1 MRPTVNREVEGSS
14 PSGGALTI
22 WIRSDIVLFVSVS
35 RLNSALSKRVENFS
49 DFDLQTRKTCGTLV
63 T

>member
-1 MRPTVNREVEGSS
+1 
-14 PSGGALTI
+14 LTI

-49 DFDLQTRKTCGTLV
+49 DFDLQS
-63 T
+63 